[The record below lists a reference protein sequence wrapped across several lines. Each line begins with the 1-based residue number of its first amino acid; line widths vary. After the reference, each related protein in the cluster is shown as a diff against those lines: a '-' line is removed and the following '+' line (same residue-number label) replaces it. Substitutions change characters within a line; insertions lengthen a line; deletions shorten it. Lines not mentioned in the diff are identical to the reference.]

1 MVTPPGK
8 RDPAAQER
16 EYAHQ
21 RALMVDRH
29 VAARGVKDPRV
40 LDAMREVPRHLF
52 VPSVIAAKA
61 YGRGALPIGSKQTI
75 SQPYIVA
82 RMIELLDL
90 SGNEKVLEI
99 GTGTGYQAVVLSKL
113 SAKVFSIERLNELA
127 LRAAELI
134 RELKIYNVT
143 VKVFDGTYGWSDH
156 APFDRII
163 RYKVSTRTACP
174 YRKDGH
180 SHRLREVPASGPRHP
195 SGNRDSDRRLRH
207 GGVRSAGRPLRL
219 ERMKVRTLLVGTAI
233 ASSILGAVVAYLV
246 LTVPNDL
253 QADALLKAARKE
265 IRAGENDRARRSLS
279 LIVQEYPRTD
289 AAAAATVAL
298 VTLADSE
305 RQKLLADLGALRS
318 ASAAQQK
325 QLAAMTQRLDEIA
338 SRPPV
343 IAQAPAKKAPAKRAT
358 TKRRSS
364 RRRRH

>member
-1 MVTPPGK
+1 LVTPPGK

-21 RALMVDRH
+21 RTLMVDRH

-52 VPSVIAAKA
+52 IPTVIAAKA
-61 YGRGALPIGSKQTI
+61 YGPGALPIGSKQTI

-90 SGNEKVLEI
+90 RGNEKVLEI

-163 RYKVSTRTACP
+163 V
-174 YRKDGH
+174 
-180 SHRLREVPASGPRHP
+180 
-195 SGNRDSDRRLRH
+195 
-207 GGVRSAGRPLRL
+207 
-219 ERMKVRTLLVGTAI
+219 
-233 ASSILGAVVAYLV
+233 
-246 LTVPNDL
+246 
-253 QADALLKAARKE
+253 
-265 IRAGENDRARRSLS
+265 
-279 LIVQEYPRTD
+279 
-289 AAAAATVAL
+289 AAAAPEVPEPL
-298 VTLADSE
+298 V
-305 RQKLLADLGALRS
+305 Q
-318 ASAAQQK
+318 
-325 QLAAMTQRLDEIA
+325 QLARTGKMVIPIGSEKSQRLA
-338 SRPPV
+338 RV
-343 IAQAPAKKAPAKRAT
+343 IRVGTGIQIEDCGTAEFVPLVGRFGWKE
-358 TKRRSS
+358 
-364 RRRRH
+364 